1 MSAPASRL
9 LTADASVMTA
19 FLQDAIRQ
27 DIHLVAI
34 KPDTGDVR
42 GTWFGNNAPAAARW
56 ASGQNSGGANV
67 YWTVNVTRRGFNGK
81 PKKTDIAGAR
91 FLHVDVDPPKD
102 GSAFDREAVVA
113 TLDGM
118 RHPPC
123 LVIDSGNGIQA
134 FWRLEEPLQNQEAVE
149 ALNQRLAQ
157 FVGGDSC
164 HNVDRLMRLPG
175 GINYPDARKAARG
188 RIPAATAILQAD
200 TGETVRAEEMHAILP
215 ELVGGTSGGTARAQR
230 GQVDL
235 GDVEILSLA
244 ELGIR
249 EDDILARVIRNGDPA
264 RRSEA
269 VMKAVGMLVRRGRF
283 DDAQI
288 AGVLLNPE
296 HRVGDHLRDQTNP
309 LRSLSRAIGRARANE
324 EADGA
329 AAGTEQGGTAR
340 PLITVRAGELHT
352 MATEAEEALI
362 GSAAPFYVR
371 GGAIV
376 RPVVDR
382 LPSASGVPVRVARL
396 LPVQDSAMVD
406 HLSRVASWQ
415 KYDGRKDAY
424 VRADPPTNVAATIL
438 SRDGEWKFARLSGVI
453 TTPTMRPDG
462 TILSEPGYDRA
473 TSLLLM
479 EPPRL
484 PDIPVAP
491 TRDDALA
498 ALAKLDALLND
509 FPFTDAASRAVAL
522 SALITPVVRGAM
534 PVAPMHAVTATAP
547 GSGKSY
553 VIDLVSAISAGERA
567 PVLTA
572 GRTEEET
579 EKRLGAAIIEG
590 QALISIDNVNG
601 DLGGDALCQLVER
614 PIVSVRPLGTSKLV
628 KVESRACCFATGNN
642 IRLVGDMTRRV
653 LLCSLDPDVE
663 RPELRTF
670 GGDPFATVI
679 ADRAGYIAA
688 ALVIVRAYAAAGYP
702 GVLSPLASFEAWSK
716 LVRSA
721 LVWLGQPD
729 PVQTMEKARSEDP
742 VNATLT
748 SIFSAW
754 HDAVGSAPQT
764 VAQIIGNAE
773 AVNSMGNVAN
783 TELREALTEVGQD
796 RFGKLSGKVLG
807 IYLARYAGRIAG
819 GLKLTKGEDKHAK
832 QKVWQ
837 IVRADG

>member
-1 MSAPASRL
+1 MATALQILAPDL
-9 LTADASVMTA
+9 DAMTS
-19 FLQDAIRQ
+19 FLSDAVAQ

-42 GTWFGNNAPAAARW
+42 GTWFGNDAPAAAGW
-56 ASGQNSGGANV
+56 ANAQNAGGANV

-102 GSAFDREAVVA
+102 GSAFDREVIVA
-113 TLDGM
+113 KLDGM

-123 LVIDSGNGIQA
+123 LVIDSGNGVQA

-164 HNVDRLMRLPG
+164 HNIDRLMRLPG

-200 TGETVRAEEMHAILP
+200 TGETVQAEEMHAILP
-215 ELVGGTSGGTARAQR
+215 EFVGVASGSRTRR

-235 GDVEILSLA
+235 RDVEILSLA

-283 DDAQI
+283 EDAQI

-296 HRVGDHLRDQTNP
+296 HRVGDHLRDQANP
-309 LRSLSRAIGRARANE
+309 LRSLSRAIGRARANKE
-324 EADGA
+324 SDEDAGSTERDG
-329 AAGTEQGGTAR
+329 TTR

-396 LPVQDSAMVD
+396 LPVQESAMVD

-415 KYDGRKDAY
+415 KYDGRKDTF

-462 TILSEPGYDRA
+462 TILCEPGYDRA

-479 EPPRL
+479 ESPRR
-484 PDIPVAP
+484 PDIPAAP
-491 TRDDALA
+491 SRNDALA
-498 ALAKLDALLND
+498 ALNKLDALLDD

-534 PVAPMHAVTATAP
+534 PVAPMHAVTATSP

-679 ADRAGYIAA
+679 ADRAAYIAA

-702 GVLSPLASFEAWSK
+702 GALSPLASFEAWSK

-742 VNATLT
+742 VTSTLT
-748 SIFSAW
+748 TIFSAW

-773 AVNSMGNVAN
+773 AVNSMGNAAN